1 MAEDT
6 KMSMGRTLGTVAV
19 GSPNYLPWNLQGGE
33 TTVQNPDKEKKIA
46 DLEERMQALQERV
59 DALEQK
65 MTDLQQE
72 PEPAEAEAEP
82 QMTATLFSRKKA
94 AVLPEIR
101 EKLRNGENPL
111 RVYREHRGLTG
122 KQLAEA
128 AGVSQAYISQL
139 ETDRRAGT
147 TEVMKKIAEALDV
160 SLDRLV

>member
-1 MAEDT
+1 MAEET
-6 KMSMGRTLGTVAV
+6 KMSKGRILGPAVAS
-19 GSPNYLPWNLQGGE
+19 SPGYAPWTPQNVE
-33 TTVQNPDKEKKIA
+33 VSIQNPDKEKKIA
-46 DLEERMQALQERV
+46 DLEGRMQALQERV

-65 MTDLQQE
+65 MTELQQE